1 MELSSF
7 LILLFVLIII
17 VYLIRKWANGPMN
30 SIKKDLTGKLVIVT
44 GSSDG
49 IGLETAK
56 DLLNSN
62 AKVIFACRNKNKTE
76 KIINSLSENYKKNAI
91 FEQLDLESFKSIENF
106 TKNIKSKY
114 QKIDILINNA
124 GMASRNT
131 HKTEDGFINAFQ
143 VNYLGNILLTLLLLD
158 HFNEKESKIINVSS
172 RAYKR
177 AQITH
182 GYSKLLN
189 NYDLMKDNISKMRNK
204 QILYANTKL
213 LLNYFIQYLGN
224 FFEKKYPYLKIVG
237 LHPGVILTNIFT
249 LEKLSHKIIFYIFF
263 KPLFYLFSKDIVH
276 GAQTT
281 LFLSYSD
288 NNNLVNGGYYADLTL
303 EKYTPIGKNEKL
315 RKEMVNE
322 TLNILKSK
330 YKELEYLPLS
340 E

>member
-1 MELSSF
+1 MVLSSF
-7 LILLFVLIII
+7 LILLFFLIILI
-17 VYLIRKWANGPMN
+17 YFIRKWANGPMN
-30 SIKKDLTGKLVIVT
+30 TIKKDMTGKLIIVT

-56 DLLNSN
+56 DLLKSN

-76 KIINSLSENYKKNAI
+76 NIINLLPQNYKKNAI

-114 QKIDILINNA
+114 PKIDILINNA
-124 GMASRNT
+124 GMSSRKT
-131 HKTEDGFINAFQ
+131 KKTEDGFINTFQ
-143 VNYLGNILLTLLLLD
+143 VNYLGNVLLTLLLLD
-158 HFNEKESKIINVSS
+158 HFNEKDSKIVNVSS

-177 AQITH
+177 AQITY

-189 NYDLMKDNISKMRNK
+189 NYDLMNDNLSKMRNK
-204 QILYANTKL
+204 GILYANTKL
-213 LLNYFIQYLGN
+213 LLNYFIQYLAD

-249 LEKLSHKIIFYIFF
+249 FEKILHKIIFYVFF

-288 NNNLVNGGYYADLTL
+288 NNNLVNGGYYADLAL
-303 EKYTPIGKNEKL
+303 EKYTPIGKDEKL